1 MHDATGR
8 PAGEAGG
15 RTLMQIGGY
24 GSFNAGIPGLYSPG
38 TSTQRPPVVTDGAAA
53 GAQGTSATEEG
64 TGLSFG
70 QKQNGQDQSTLG
82 LVDQSRGAGFT
93 DSNRGSRLNIV
104 V

>member
-1 MHDATGR
+1 
-8 PAGEAGG
+8 
-15 RTLMQIGGY
+15 MQIGGY

-53 GAQGTSATEEG
+53 GTQDTAAAEKA
-64 TGLSFG
+64 GLSFG
-70 QKQNGQDQSTLG
+70 QEQSGQNQSTLG
-82 LVDQSRGAGFT
+82 LVDQSRSAGFT